1 MNWKRLLALAAGM
14 VLAAGAT
21 HQAYAAMVLAKVT
34 LKPTPLAQN
43 AGLQGASGQAEL
55 DVQKGDV
62 EIIVTLPAGARVP
75 EGSVLEGWLVS
86 AGTKGGPGMAH
97 ASDADQK
104 YGPAFGSPEFAK
116 LSRELP
122 YALSTGK
129 LKQTDARSLV
139 NKFHIDNTLI
149 PCGAV
154 VVTIESDGNQGAYD
168 PRPGTPILVGE
179 IAAP

>member
-1 MNWKRLLALAAGM
+1 MNGKSLLALAVGI
-14 VLAAGAT
+14 VLAMGVT
-21 HQAYAAMVLAKVT
+21 YLAYAAMTMAKVG

-55 DVQKGDV
+55 DVEKGDV
-62 EIIVTLPAGARVP
+62 QIAVTLPAGTRVP

-104 YGPAFGSPEFAK
+104 YGPAFGNPEFAK

-129 LKQTDARSLV
+129 LKQTDARTFV
-139 NKFHIDNTLI
+139 NKFHIDNTLT
-149 PCGAV
+149 PYGAV

-168 PRPGTPILVGE
+168 PRPGTPVLAGE